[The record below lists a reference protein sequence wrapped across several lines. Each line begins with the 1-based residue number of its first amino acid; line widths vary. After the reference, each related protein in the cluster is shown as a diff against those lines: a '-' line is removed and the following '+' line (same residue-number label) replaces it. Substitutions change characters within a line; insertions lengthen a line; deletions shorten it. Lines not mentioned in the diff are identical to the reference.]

1 MASGGARALLLRAA
15 ALGGFT
21 AAAWLLSGATAS
33 ASPETPVEA
42 PPAIEIT
49 AEAPPVADITAEAP
63 SEAATAAPE
72 LLEDPAGWAQAFT
85 ASIIEKHQ
93 PEKLV
98 PPVVEAPVVTEPE
111 EPEEE
116 GPALDFESGSQG
128 NTRYGTIRNE
138 APPEVVQAKAQ
149 VRAAK
154 IAARLAAEVQLP
166 PPPPAPPA
174 PVARKLVPLLPDLP
188 VAAPQQTAPAPVSDL
203 TWSAPGSD
211 APLPVQQQAPVVAT
225 ASVSSGHTDN
235 SGGTRGVL
243 AVLTSHNSLF
253 PPTTWSVEE
262 RRDGTAPGSIPG
274 LPATS
279 PD

>member
-21 AAAWLLSGATAS
+21 AAAWLLSGTTAS
-33 ASPETPVEA
+33 ASPEIPAEA
-42 PPAIEIT
+42 PPAVEIT
-49 AEAPPVADITAEAP
+49 TEATTDATPLATT
-63 SEAATAAPE
+63 EAATEAPQ
-72 LLEDPAGWAQAFT
+72 LLDDPAGWAQAFT

-93 PEKLV
+93 PENLV
-98 PPVVEAPVVTEPE
+98 PLPPVVEPPVVTEPE
-111 EPEEE
+111 EEDE
-116 GPALDFESGSQG
+116 GPTLDFESGSQG

-154 IAARLAAEVQLP
+154 IAARLAAEVPLP
-166 PPPPAPPA
+166 PPPPAPPT
-174 PVARKLVPLLPDLP
+174 PVAKKLVPLLPDLP
-188 VAAPQQTAPAPVSDL
+188 VAAPQQTEPAQVSDL
-203 TWSAPGSD
+203 TWSAPGHN
-211 APLPVQQQAPVVAT
+211 APLPVPQQAPVVAT

>member
-1 MASGGARALLLRAA
+1 MAGGGARALLLRAA

-21 AAAWLLSGATAS
+21 AAAWLLSGTS
-33 ASPETPVEA
+33 AHADTPEEA
-42 PPAIEIT
+42 PPAVEIVVET
-49 AEAPPVADITAEAP
+49 PAADTTPAKAEAPQ
-63 SEAATAAPE
+63 

-93 PEKLV
+93 PERFV
-98 PPVVEAPVVTEPE
+98 PPVVVPPVVTEPE
-111 EPEEE
+111 EEEE
-116 GPALDFESGSQG
+116 DEGPTLDFESGSQG
-128 NTRYGTIRNE
+128 DTRYGVIRNE
-138 APPEVVQAKAQ
+138 APAEVVAAKAQ
-149 VRAAK
+149 VREAK
-154 IAARLAAEVQLP
+154 IAAKLAAETPPP

-174 PVARKLVPLLPDLP
+174 PMARKLVPLLPDLP
-188 VAAPQQTAPAPVSDL
+188 VPAPQQTEPAPVSDL
-203 TWSAPGSD
+203 TWSVPGPS
-211 APLPVQQQAPVVAT
+211 APLPSQQQAPVVAT
-225 ASVSSGHTDN
+225 ASASSGHTDN

>member
-15 ALGGFT
+15 ALGGLT
-21 AAAWLLSGATAS
+21 AAAWLLGGTSAS
-33 ASPETPVEA
+33 ASPEEA
-42 PPAIEIT
+42 PPAVEIT
-49 AEAPPVADITAEAP
+49 AEAPAAGVTPAETHA
-63 SEAATAAPE
+63 AAPQ

-85 ASIIEKHQ
+85 ASIVEKHQ
-93 PEKLV
+93 PERFV
-98 PPVVEAPVVTEPE
+98 PPIVAPPVVTEPA
-111 EPEEE
+111 EEE
-116 GPALDFESGSQG
+116 EDEGPTLDFESGSQG
-128 NTRYGTIRNE
+128 DTRYGVIRNE
-138 APPEVVQAKAQ
+138 APPEVIAAKAQ
-149 VRAAK
+149 VREAK
-154 IAARLAAEVQLP
+154 IAAKLAAETPPP
-166 PPPPAPPA
+166 PPPPAPPT

-188 VAAPQQTAPAPVSDL
+188 VPAPQKTEPAPVSDL
-203 TWSAPGSD
+203 TWSTPGPS
-211 APLPVQQQAPVVAT
+211 APLPSQQQAPVVAT
-225 ASVSSGHTDN
+225 ASASSGHTDN